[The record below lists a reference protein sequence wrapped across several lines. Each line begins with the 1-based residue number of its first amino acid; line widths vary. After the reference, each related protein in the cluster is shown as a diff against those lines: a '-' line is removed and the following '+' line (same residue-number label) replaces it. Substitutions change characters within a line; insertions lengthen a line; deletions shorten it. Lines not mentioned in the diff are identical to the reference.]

1 MYQCENLK
9 CEQLLALFQ
18 FSQQFNQSFCF
29 HCSLHNHHNTKLMQW
44 RDIKLYVYNEMQ
56 RYERKKEVV
65 FLDPYQYLMGVA
77 LPAQM
82 LQLPL
87 WV

>member
-1 MYQCENLK
+1 
-9 CEQLLALFQ
+9 
-18 FSQQFNQSFCF
+18 
-29 HCSLHNHHNTKLMQW
+29 MQW